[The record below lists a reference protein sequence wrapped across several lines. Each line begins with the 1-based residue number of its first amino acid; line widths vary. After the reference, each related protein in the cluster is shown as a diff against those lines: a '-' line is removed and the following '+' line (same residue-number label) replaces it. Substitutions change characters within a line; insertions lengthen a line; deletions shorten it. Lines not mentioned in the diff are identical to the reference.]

1 MLRATHASGPATV
14 GRVRGIAVCRERD
27 RVGRVLFVGQTVSPR
42 AIQAST
48 RRIILRNPLTLA
60 DPRDDEPIDLRRCE
74 GFACPGAERLRQS
87 AAGQTSGNHSGGF
100 DDEAAQPI
108 DRGCIPALHVEP
120 HREMADPTAGR
131 KEREAR

>member
-74 GFACPGAERLRQS
+74 GF
-87 AAGQTSGNHSGGF
+87 